1 MAERPVKFCLHLQ
14 DQPGN
19 TICSIDIIEICQ
31 EQLPP
36 NSVQLIETI
45 LKKVDGC
52 FCDTDKTTD

>member
-19 TICSIDIIEICQ
+19 TISSIDIIEVCQ

-36 NSVQLIETI
+36 QQS
-45 LKKVDGC
+45 
-52 FCDTDKTTD
+52 TTDRNNTEET